1 MEVARR
7 MTQAV
12 EPLRAEE
19 TTTPQEVTDS
29 TATTSQA
36 QAAAAIITA
45 AVKIAAV
52 AAMTEAET
60 TAEGVL
66 LQAAGEIVPVAD
78 QTAADSRAAI
88 NRPPPTPE
96 VVGPIVAAIPLK
108 GTIEAVMAAAMEA
121 SVVRIPVT
129 EAAASVLD
137 RDDSNN

>member
-1 MEVARR
+1 

-12 EPLRAEE
+12 GPLWAEE

-36 QAAAAIITA
+36 QAAVAITTA
-45 AVKIAAV
+45 AVTIAVV
-52 AAMTEAET
+52 AAMTETAT
-60 TAEGVL
+60 IAEGVL
-66 LQAAGEIVPVAD
+66 LQAAGEIVLAAD
-78 QTAADSRAAI
+78 QTAADSRAAAI

-108 GTIEAVMAAAMEA
+108 GTIETAMAAAMEA